1 MLSLYGE
8 DISKPQMHWKLRK
21 LIDFTVVNW
30 RTVSVQD
37 GFSLKEKWGN
47 LALES
52 NGSTKLNLIIFVNTS
67 KEWESIIQII
77 QRRISAWLFNWLKL
91 NLWGFTVVIWKI
103 PMKGKVSSGL
113 IRKCGQFARGYVL
126 LAVCSC
132 RIKDVWKNAF
142 RLEKAT
148 EKLFLSNSLG

>member
-1 MLSLYGE
+1 MR
-8 DISKPQMHWKLRK
+8 WKLRK

-52 NGSTKLNLIIFVNTS
+52 NGSIKLNLIIFVNTS

-77 QRRISAWLFNWLKL
+77 QRRIFSITF
-91 NLWGFTVVIWKI
+91 
-103 PMKGKVSSGL
+103 
-113 IRKCGQFARGYVL
+113 
-126 LAVCSC
+126 
-132 RIKDVWKNAF
+132 
-142 RLEKAT
+142 
-148 EKLFLSNSLG
+148 

>member
-8 DISKPQMHWKLRK
+8 DISKPQMHLKLRK

-30 RTVSVQD
+30 RIFSVQD

-47 LALES
+47 LPLES
-52 NGSTKLNLIIFVNTS
+52 NGSIKLNLIIFVNTS

-91 NLWGFTVVIWKI
+91 NFWGFTVVIWKI

-113 IRKCGQFARGYVL
+113 IRKNGQGYVL
-126 LAVCSC
+126 LAVCSS

-142 RLEKAT
+142 RLENAT